1 MEIFPA
7 ILLAEWL
14 GKVPSMSEIVELEN
28 ARLAGEF
35 RLAHGPKQQEIIS
48 LTIDGKRA
56 LALLA
61 NGETLPLTPSRLCD
75 ELWRVDESWE
85 PQTLG
90 PKDSQMVGTAGVYY
104 VMSQLA
110 FRGFHAA
117 ATHGNA
123 PYLDILVASPD
134 GATALSLQVKTTAW
148 AERTRGRGG
157 ARVPYELQWPL
168 GHKAARH
175 QSDNLFF
182 AFVDLKDFG
191 GAGKPDV
198 YIVPSRFVRT
208 YCAEW
213 VDTVKM
219 VRFHVPIATMKP
231 FKEGWHLLTEAL
243 AANPDP

>member
-1 MEIFPA
+1 MEISPA

-123 PYLDILVASPD
+123 PHVDILVATAD
-134 GATALSLQVKTTAW
+134 GGKAISIQVKATKW
-148 AERTRGRGG
+148 AERRRGIG
-157 ARVPYELQWPL
+157 AGKVPQELQFPF
-168 GHKAARH
+168 GRKVSRAN
-175 QSDNLFF
+175 QSDLFF
-182 AFVDLKDFG
+182 AFVDLGGFG
-191 GAGKPDV
+191 GNGKADV
-198 YIVPSRFVRT
+198 YIMPSSFVHD
-208 YCAEW
+208 Y
-213 VDTVKM
+213 
-219 VRFHVPIATMKP
+219 VRLRGYTANVLWLSIRITDVAPYKGA
-231 FKEGWHLLTEAL
+231 WSLLENAL
-243 AANPDP
+243 TR